1 MPSSCNMLI
10 LAVNNFSHSGVRRF
24 TSNSSVQLA
33 MAWCFTAIKVQ
44 AAGCWF
50 SKQKKVSTLPNYSH
64 QSQILSCLGDQ
75 NQVSSVGDQASEELR
90 AIESGDD
97 KKWEMVKKICQRWG
111 PLGGNSYSR
120 RISFGLPTSRICCTP
135 ILRFQKWMNLL
146 QVIDFVLWWCAFMV
160 LL

>member
-10 LAVNNFSHSGVRRF
+10 LAVNNFSHSGVGRF

-90 AIESGDD
+90 AIESRDD
-97 KKWEMVKKICQRWG
+97 KKWEMVRRFVNAEGLWVAIHILGGSALGCQRQGSVAHQSWG
-111 PLGGNSYSR
+111 FRSGWISYR
-120 RISFGLPTSRICCTP
+120 
-135 ILRFQKWMNLL
+135 W
-146 QVIDFVLWWCAFMV
+146 
-160 LL
+160 